1 MKILHFAVWDEKF
14 LPLARELYEEAF
26 PGANEFR
33 ILPTKLYPCANLR
46 ESPGIVKVTAE
57 YFCSD
62 KLREESADFDVLVAH
77 SMLPPFAAGIKH
89 ADPGI
94 FVVWCGWGY
103 DYYSL
108 MTSEF
113 GGLFLPDTVQ
123 LAEKAQAHRRFKNRF
138 RPASLAKS
146 IKQRLLSLFHEM
158 PPPQP
163 VKGETLESVAGRI
176 NLFSVL
182 PTEITMLQRAL
193 PGLKA
198 EYRPIL
204 YYTTEDVLA
213 KGPARMSGR
222 DILLGN
228 SPTPANNHIEAL
240 KMLKPLLPENSS
252 IIAPLNYGDPD
263 KVKFYGDSISRFGA
277 ALFGDRFKPLR
288 TWMPL
293 EKYHEYLSRCGI
305 VIMNHRRQQGLGTI
319 STALYKGAKVFL
331 RPENP
336 VYEWYL
342 KMGVTVFSTDE
353 LLSPSKETLEPL
365 QEKIVERNSALV
377 GAFWSR
383 KNAVAVIRGIEEL
396 LQPRTSRGV
405 ENEP

>member
-14 LPLARELYEEAF
+14 LPLVRELFEEAF
-26 PGANEFR
+26 PGGNEFR
-33 ILPTKLYPCANLR
+33 ILPTQQYPCKNLR
-46 ESPGIVKVTAE
+46 ESSGLVKVTAD
-57 YFCSD
+57 YFHSAR
-62 KLREESADFDVLVAH
+62 LRKESADFDVLVAH
-77 SMLPPFAAGIKH
+77 SMLPSFAAGIKN

-108 MTSEF
+108 MTPEF
-113 GGLFLPDTVQ
+113 GSLFLPDSAQ
-123 LAEKAQAHRRFKNRF
+123 LAEKTLAHSRLKKRFS
-138 RPASLAKS
+138 PAALTKA
-146 IKQRLLSLFHEM
+146 IKRRLLSFFHET
-158 PPPQP
+158 PRPEI

-176 NLFSVL
+176 NLFSIL
-182 PTEITMLQRAL
+182 PTEIAMLQRAL
-193 PGLKA
+193 PRLKA
-198 EYRPIL
+198 EYRSIL
-204 YYTTEDVLA
+204 YYTTEDVLS
-213 KGPARMSGR
+213 KGPARMSGG

-252 IIAPLNYGDPD
+252 IIAPLNYGDPV

-277 ALFGDRFKPLR
+277 ELFGERFKPLR

-331 RPENP
+331 RQENP
-336 VYEWYL
+336 VYAWYS
-342 KMGVTVFSTDE
+342 KMGVTVFSMDE
-353 LLSPSKETLEPL
+353 LLSPSKETLKPL
-365 QEKIVERNSALV
+365 KEETAERNSALV

-383 KNAVAVIRGIEEL
+383 KNAVEVIRSIEEL
-396 LQPRTSRGV
+396 LPPRPSPAA
-405 ENEP
+405 ENKP

>member
-57 YFCSD
+57 YFCSS
-62 KLREESADFDVLVAH
+62 KLRKESADFDVLVAH
-77 SMLPPFAAGIKH
+77 SMLPTFAAGIKN

-108 MTSEF
+108 LTPEF
-113 GGLFLPDTVQ
+113 GSLFLPDTQRLV
-123 LAEKAQAHRRFKNRF
+123 EKANARQRLKKRF
-138 RPASLAKS
+138 RTAALAKS
-146 IKQRLLSLFHEM
+146 LKYRLLSLFHQ
-158 PPPQP
+158 PPQP
-163 VKGETLESVAGRI
+163 AAVKNETLESVAERI
-176 NLFSVL
+176 NLFSIL
-182 PTEITMLQRAL
+182 PTETAMLQRAL

-198 EYRPIL
+198 EYRSIL

-213 KGPARMSGR
+213 KGPARMSGT

-240 KMLKPLLPENSS
+240 KMLKPLLPEDSS
-252 IIAPLNYGDPD
+252 IIAPMNYGDPE
-263 KVKFYGDSISRFGA
+263 KIKLYGDSISRFGA
-277 ALFGDRFKPLR
+277 KLFGERFKPLR

-293 EKYHEYLSRCGI
+293 ENYHEYLSRCGI

-336 VYEWYL
+336 VYEWYS
-342 KMGVTVFSTDE
+342 KMGVAVFSTDE

-365 QEKIVERNSALV
+365 QEETAKRNITLV
-377 GAFWSR
+377 GGFWSR
-383 KNAVAVIRGIEEL
+383 KNAIAALQSIEKL
-396 LQPRTSRGV
+396 VQPRSASGKK
-405 ENEP
+405 

>member
-26 PGANEFR
+26 PGGNEFR
-33 ILPTKLYPCANLR
+33 ILSTQQYPCRNLR
-46 ESPGIVKVTAE
+46 ESPGIVKVTAD
-57 YFCSD
+57 YFRSD
-62 KLREESADFDVLVAH
+62 RLRKESSGFDVLVAH
-77 SMLPPFAAGIKH
+77 SMVPAFAAGIKN

-108 MTSEF
+108 MTPEF
-113 GGLFLPDTVQ
+113 GALFLPETAQ
-123 LAEKAQAHRRFKNRF
+123 LAEKVQAHRRLKNRF
-138 RPASLAKS
+138 RPAALTKS
-146 IKQRLLSLFHEM
+146 IKQRILSLFNEK
-158 PPPQP
+158 PPQT
-163 VKGETLESVAGRI
+163 VKGESLESVAGRI
-176 NLFSVL
+176 NLFSIL
-182 PTEITMLQRAL
+182 PTETAMLQRAL
-193 PGLKA
+193 PGLRA
-198 EYRPIL
+198 EYRPIM

-263 KVKFYGDSISRFGA
+263 KVKLYGDCVSRIGTE
-277 ALFGDRFKPLR
+277 LFGNRFKPLR

-336 VYEWYL
+336 VYKWYS

-353 LLSPSKETLEPL
+353 LLTPSNETLEPL
-365 QEKIVERNSALV
+365 EEEAAEKNRALV
-377 GAFWSR
+377 GEFWSR
-383 KNAVAVIRGIEEL
+383 KNAVAGIRGLKEL
-396 LQPRTSRGV
+396 LPPRPQPAAQ
-405 ENEP
+405 NKP

>member
-1 MKILHFAVWDEKF
+1 MWDEKF
-14 LPLARELYEEAF
+14 LPMVRELYEEAF
-26 PGANEFR
+26 PGGNEFR
-33 ILPTKLYPCANLR
+33 ILTTKQYPCKHLR
-46 ESPGIVKVTAE
+46 ESPGIVKVTAD
-57 YFCSD
+57 YFDSST
-62 KLREESADFDVLVAH
+62 LRKESGNFDVLVAH
-77 SMLPPFAAGIKH
+77 SMLPLFAAGIKN

-108 MTSEF
+108 MSHEF
-113 GGLFLPDTVQ
+113 GGLFLPDTAQ
-123 LAEKAQAHRRFKNRF
+123 LAEKTLTHSRLKNRF
-138 RPASLAKS
+138 SPAALTKAVKH
-146 IKQRLLSLFHEM
+146 RLLSLFHAE
-158 PPPQP
+158 PRPAA
-163 VKGETLESVAGRI
+163 VKSETLESVAERI
-176 NLFSVL
+176 NLFSIL
-182 PTEITMLQRAL
+182 PTETAMLQRAL
-193 PGLKA
+193 PALKA

-252 IIAPLNYGDPD
+252 IIVPLNYGDPV
-263 KVKFYGDSISRFGA
+263 KVKFYGDSVSRFGA
-277 ALFGDRFKPLR
+277 ELFGERFKPLR

-336 VYEWYL
+336 VYEWYS
-342 KMGVTVFSTDE
+342 KMGVTVFSMDE
-353 LLSPSKETLEPL
+353 LLSPSRDTLEPL
-365 QEKIVERNSALV
+365 QEEVAKRNSALV

-383 KNAVAVIRGIEEL
+383 KNAVAVIRGLEEL
-396 LQPRTSRGV
+396 LPPRQLRSAKKAL
-405 ENEP
+405 